1 MYASVRFVRLSPCL
15 THQFSSCNFNEF
27 NNLCNTSWPSLRITK
42 PTRQID
48 GLCFAQHQ
56 ANYMYSTESSPM
68 FSDEI
73 QYNSFIMSAKT
84 VEEQLT
90 LFESIKSS
98 VSLVNRITVLFN
110 IAKIIQ
116 RDKQQQ
122 QALEQEREKVEQNQS
137 SVYMEL
143 LESISRD
150 TSKCEP
156 RNLANVLWALG
167 KIKEIDHQLV
177 QICEK
182 EILSRGIKAFS
193 PVDIS
198 QIVNGCCS
206 LNLTSTEIFPKI
218 QEAILDVQVK
228 MCNFENRDL
237 AAILIYFS
245 KTSNGSIELFDAFL
259 EEILSRDFSMI
270 DSCHLAAFVWSF
282 ARKERTADTLF
293 HRVEEVILRRGTSD
307 LKNVEFI
314 QILWAFRSMQKGG
327 EQFFSLMD
335 SELAQRGLKSFANY
349 ELLEIMWSF
358 GKINVKGQI
367 FDLAKKEV
375 SSRGVHKFMI
385 HELVLMLYSFVSD
398 LGHDVKLVSEIERE
412 LCSRDAK
419 QFCNHHLC
427 QAAWALGQARRW
439 ESKLFDAIETE
450 VLQRG
455 VQELTMKNKCML
467 LRGFLEA
474 KRGSREFFDL
484 LVSSFSANDFS
495 NLNRVAICEV
505 AWCLSN
511 VVADVESLFDVL
523 EKEILTK
530 GKKYFRQKEIS
541 FIKYSFRKVG
551 KGSGEL
557 FRL

>member
-1 MYASVRFVRLSPCL
+1 
-15 THQFSSCNFNEF
+15 
-27 NNLCNTSWPSLRITK
+27 
-42 PTRQID
+42 
-48 GLCFAQHQ
+48 
-56 ANYMYSTESSPM
+56 M

-73 QYNSFIMSAKT
+73 QYNSLIMSAKT
-84 VEEQLT
+84 VEEQLA
-90 LFESIKSS
+90 LFESIKNSS
-98 VSLVNRITVLFN
+98 SLVNRITVLFN

-122 QALEQEREKVEQNQS
+122 QALDQEREKVEQNQS

-150 TSKCEP
+150 ISKCET

-182 EILSRGIKAFS
+182 EIRSRGIKAFS

-206 LNLTSTEIFPKI
+206 LNLSSTEIFPKI
-218 QEAILDVQVK
+218 QEAILDIQVK

-245 KTSNGSIELFDAFL
+245 KTNNGSIELFDAFL

-367 FDLAKKEV
+367 FHLAKKEV

-398 LGHDVKLVSEIERE
+398 LGHDIKLVSEIERE
-412 LCSRDAK
+412 LCSRDVK

-530 GKKYFRQKEIS
+530 GKRYFRQKEIS

-551 KGSGEL
+551 KGSDEL